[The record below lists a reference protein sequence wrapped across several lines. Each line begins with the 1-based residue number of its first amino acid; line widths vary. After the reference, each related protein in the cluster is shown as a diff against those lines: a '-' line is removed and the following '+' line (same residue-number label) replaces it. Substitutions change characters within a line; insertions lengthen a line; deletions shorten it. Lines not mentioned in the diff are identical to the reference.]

1 MNLKEIKS
9 LEDVTVVEFRH
20 DFYIEKFR
28 DIRMSDEEK
37 SLFSLRLC
45 AFIDLGEEVNKAN
58 IPFS

>member
-45 AFIDLGEEVNKAN
+45 AFIDLG
-58 IPFS
+58 